1 MKEKTFSVKLI
12 ILCLIAVLI
21 GGIWAA
27 HIAGFIDVKA
37 VAAKVPLV
45 QKLVANEDQ
54 GEGEETPETVPVS
67 PIEEENKKLRA
78 ELKEIQEKLVVLEN
92 EKTQSLQQISEMQ
105 KELMELRAY
114 KEEAEAAKLSAE
126 ELAKYYKEMKPDA
139 IVEIMNN
146 LDDDTVMKIL
156 PLLEKEQTGR
166 ILSGMDS
173 QRAALITQLL
183 LGTK

>member
-1 MKEKTFSVKLI
+1 MKEKKFSVKLI

-21 GGIWAA
+21 GGVWAA
-27 HIAGFIDVKA
+27 HTAGLINVKA
-37 VAAKVPLV
+37 AVSKVPFA
-45 QKLVANEDQ
+45 QKLLGDK
-54 GEGEETPETVPVS
+54 GEEKTEGIPVS
-67 PIEEENKKLRA
+67 PIEEENNKLRA
-78 ELKEIQEKLVVLEN
+78 EIKKTQEKLVALEN
-92 EKTQSLQQISEMQ
+92 DKTQSLQQISEMQ
-105 KELMELRAY
+105 KELTGLRAY
-114 KEEAEAAKLSAE
+114 KDETEAAKLSAD

-139 IVEIMNN
+139 IVQIMNN

-166 ILSGMDS
+166 ILAGMDS